1 MRAENITAAYTA
13 LRASIQERYKGQS
26 QEEEQRLLSIV
37 DKILDTIA
45 ITAGCEGKGIFADD
59 KKGTK
64 HIELIAGT
72 LYSPL
77 KWEEPAELT
86 DDERKLYDMLHR
98 YENEIYNE
106 QAKNGANYVEC
117 PKTTISGQ

>member
-37 DKILDTIA
+37 DKILDAIA

-59 KKGTK
+59 KKEAK
-64 HIELIAGT
+64 RIELIAGT

-86 DDERKLYDMLHR
+86 DDERKLYEMLHR
-98 YENEIYNE
+98 YEDEIYNE
-106 QAKNGANYVEC
+106 QAKNGGADYGSN
-117 PKTTISGQ
+117 

>member
-1 MRAENITAAYTA
+1 MRAEYLTAAYTA

-45 ITAGCEGKGIFADD
+45 ITARCEGKGIFADD
-59 KKGTK
+59 KKEAERVEHLTGS
-64 HIELIAGT
+64 

-86 DDERKLYDMLHR
+86 DDEKKLYDMLHQ
-98 YENEIYNE
+98 YEEALYNE
-106 QAKNGANYVEC
+106 QTQNGAIIC
-117 PKTTISGQ
+117 